1 MNGIRWISRCAI
13 LFLSIVGLPISV
25 HSQDDP
31 FGIDPTAVEG
41 LSGEPTPVAG
51 ETAQDEKS
59 VLAGEARAPAAANGD
74 FCQCVGQTNPSAVE
88 KIERALKMPLSQ
100 NGLDFSDTPLVEV
113 VNVLQT
119 DYGIPIQLD
128 APALDEIG
136 LAAEEAVTVNLHNIS
151 LESALRLM
159 LKRLQLTYVIRD
171 EVLII
176 TTPEEAEAQL
186 LTCVYDIRDIVH
198 DPNDKTVR
206 PLIDTILSCVATETW
221 AKNGGGEAE
230 IRMLEPGLLV
240 ISQIQPIH
248 DEVRDLIKTIRDM
261 SGNQPAVA
269 DPVALEK
276 STDAEKVITRSYMLQ
291 LNRSN
296 DVNTMRSQ
304 VRELIM
310 QSLPDKTWNGRLED
324 GQPIVL
330 SVFHDR
336 VVVRHKQSVQD
347 EVRALLAE
355 SGIATLSPT
364 RGEEM
369 ASGGFGGGGT
379 GGGGGGFFAPDP
391 AVQE

>member
-1 MNGIRWISRCAI
+1 MNGIRGISCCAI
-13 LFLSIVGLPISV
+13 LFLSTVSLPVSV

-41 LSGEPTPVAG
+41 LSGEPTPIAG
-51 ETAQDEKS
+51 NAATGEKS
-59 VLAGEARAPAAANGD
+59 VLAGEAAAQVAGDADLCQCIGETDSAAARI
-74 FCQCVGQTNPSAVE
+74 E
-88 KIERALKMPLSQ
+88 KALRDRLKS
-100 NGLDFSDTPLVEV
+100 NGLDFAETPLEQVIA
-113 VNVLQT
+113 VLQD
-119 DYGIPIQLD
+119 DYGIPIKLD
-128 APALDEIG
+128 TPALDEIG
-136 LAAEEAVTVNLHNIS
+136 LGPDEPVSINVRDIS
-151 LESALRLM
+151 LQSALRLM
-159 LKRLQLTYVIRD
+159 LKPLNVTYIIRN

-176 TTPEEAEAQL
+176 TTPEEAESQL
-186 LTCVYDIRDIVH
+186 LTCVYDIRDIVGN
-198 DPNDKTVR
+198 PNDKTVR

-261 SGNQPAVA
+261 SSNQPAAA
-269 DPVALEK
+269 DPVAVEK
-276 STDAEKVITRSYMLQ
+276 STADNVVIRSYVLQ
-291 LNRSN
+291 LNPSN
-296 DVNTMRSQ
+296 NVDTMRSQ
-304 VRELIM
+304 VRELIV

-355 SGIATLSPT
+355 SGIATQSPT
-364 RGEEM
+364 GGEEM
-369 ASGGFGGGGT
+369 ASGGFGGGRM
-379 GGGGGGFFAPDP
+379 GGGGGGFFTPDP
-391 AVQE
+391 AAQE